1 MPSTLRFSPLSHR
14 LGCNY
19 RKETKTR
26 VLSAFNAGQ
35 WWHRDIKPAH
45 LKHTDGTDN
54 VRTLQWARSL
64 PAAEHSWLLPCTWC
78 IPYITCNLWLPTATP
93 LSLLRVMHIFPYHP
107 CGHTTWTGDKTWQ
120 IVSETKPCVTYS
132 ESSARKTPLGE
143 PPEPAQLALPTRKLA
158 GWVWVQT
165 QPSLQVW
172 NPLRSCQWPFCS
184 QHKWS
189 LSRPHARSGLRPDFQ
204 FAFLF
209 L

>member
-120 IVSETKPCVTYS
+120 IVSETKKIKEIIWWGGKNITDFKDLILRCGCLSSVANPAVGSVSHSLKTCLS
-132 ESSARKTPLGE
+132 EL
-143 PPEPAQLALPTRKLA
+143 LLL
-158 GWVWVQT
+158 
-165 QPSLQVW
+165 L
-172 NPLRSCQWPFCS
+172 LLLLL
-184 QHKWS
+184 
-189 LSRPHARSGLRPDFQ
+189 LSRFSCVRLCATP
-204 FAFLF
+204 
-209 L
+209 